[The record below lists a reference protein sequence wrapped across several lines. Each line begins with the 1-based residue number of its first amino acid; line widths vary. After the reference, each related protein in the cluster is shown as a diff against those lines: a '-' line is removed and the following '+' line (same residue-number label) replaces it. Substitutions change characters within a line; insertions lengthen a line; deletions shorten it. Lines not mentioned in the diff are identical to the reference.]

1 MTIYVDDIAL
11 SGQRVNAA
19 EVINLVTVQLSR
31 AGLAVSKAKI
41 KVMHAHAPQ
50 IICGL
55 LVNKGV
61 ALTRQKRKEI
71 FSDVANGRMT
81 ETSLEGWLANL
92 NMIDKRLMIKLQA
105 YAIQKGIIRAGA

>member
-1 MTIYVDDIAL
+1 MMNN
-11 SGQRVNAA
+11 S
-19 EVINLVTVQLSR
+19 
-31 AGLAVSKAKI
+31 
-41 KVMHAHAPQ
+41 PQ

-71 FSDVANGRMT
+71 FSDVTNGRMT

-92 NMIDKRLMIKLQA
+92 NMIDKRLKLPLA
-105 YAIQKGIIRAGA
+105 PRDLN